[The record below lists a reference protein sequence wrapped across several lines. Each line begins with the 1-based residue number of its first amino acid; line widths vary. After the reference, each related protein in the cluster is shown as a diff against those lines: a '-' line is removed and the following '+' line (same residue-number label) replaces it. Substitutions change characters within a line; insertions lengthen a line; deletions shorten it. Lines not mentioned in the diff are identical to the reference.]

1 MKKRLTAWILA
12 LVLTLCGLVP
22 AALAGDE
29 TPPEEAGYY
38 YVYTENGKGLN
49 VRETPGGKV
58 VGSLRWGSRVYVDA
72 FVDGTWALITFRY
85 ELPGYGVGNYAAYIN
100 RRFLTRKKPVK
111 DEDGQNAKAAEEAPA
126 DPLEAINKEFKESKK
141 VSSYRV
147 TVRPARVSGWVN
159 MHWAPSNDSELLA
172 TYKANDTLLVIRE
185 LPNWLQVEDQDTGDV
200 GFINRQFVA
209 E

>member
-72 FVDGTWALITFRY
+72 FVDGAWALITFRY

-141 VSSYRV
+141 VSPYRV